1 MRVYIQCVHVRGVLC
16 VCTERL
22 VEFSVSM
29 HVTCARALRT
39 YSVSGCSL
47 VSVFRLCVHVT
58 VLEND
63 ISNVPRSVQ
72 NIKQVL
78 TCMLQF

>member
-1 MRVYIQCVHVRGVLC
+1 MCVHCVHVHSVLC

-22 VEFSVSM
+22 AEFSVSM
-29 HVTCARALRT
+29 HATCARALRT

-47 VSVFRLCVHVT
+47 VCVFRLCVHVT
-58 VLEND
+58 VLEDD
-63 ISNVPRSVQ
+63 ISSVPRSVQ

-78 TCMLQF
+78 TCRLQF